1 MCGHKETSCL
11 PRQNHWSNSSKR
23 LLMKS
28 TGWKLLIFETKILPQ
43 CPERRGLSDV
53 LPLFVMGELLL
64 SMHVLFLPLLLQ
76 TSCFWPSSSLSGTN
90 GAKMVVFGGDFGRDS
105 LLFRAEIFPAGVESL
120 KDTKLFFRLSGYWCR
135 SWSALYLP
143 KMHFVI
149 QIILLPFL
157 FFRT

>member
-11 PRQNHWSNSSKR
+11 PRRNHWSNSTKR
-23 LLMKS
+23 LLMNS
-28 TGWKLLIFETKILPQ
+28 IGWKLLIFETNILPQ
-43 CPERRGLSDV
+43 CTEWRGLTDV
-53 LPLFVMGELLL
+53 LPLFIMGELLL

-90 GAKMVVFGGDFGRDS
+90 GAEVFVFGGDNVTHCFSELRFFQ
-105 LLFRAEIFPAGVESL
+105 LVWSL
-120 KDTKLFFRLSGYWCR
+120 KDTNLFFKLLGYWYR
-135 SWSALYLP
+135 SWSALYSS
-143 KMHFVI
+143 KMPFVI